1 MKATIE
7 VPDDLY
13 RQVKAKSALEGRA
26 IRDVA
31 LELFQGYL
39 AGGVSIATHTHA
51 AEPTQLDGEPLPTW
65 FGALRK
71 YTRSSQRHDM
81 ESIRESIAAGL
92 AKEHGL

>member
-26 IRDVA
+26 IREVT
-31 LELFQGYL
+31 LELFQSYL
-39 AGGVSIATHTHA
+39 AGGVSSATRTQS
-51 AEPTQLDGEPLPTW
+51 AEPTQLDGEPLPAW

-71 YTRSSQRHDM
+71 YTRSAQRHDM